1 MVKRIGENF
10 CVYSFCSYT
19 YLGKL
24 ITSLNLLSGKSLILG
39 SLVEV
44 FTDKIP
50 DSENKLFEVIKID
63 LENGIFVKDLETE
76 SIFILK
82 TNEIMI
88 H

>member
-10 CVYSFCSYT
+10 CAYSFCSYT